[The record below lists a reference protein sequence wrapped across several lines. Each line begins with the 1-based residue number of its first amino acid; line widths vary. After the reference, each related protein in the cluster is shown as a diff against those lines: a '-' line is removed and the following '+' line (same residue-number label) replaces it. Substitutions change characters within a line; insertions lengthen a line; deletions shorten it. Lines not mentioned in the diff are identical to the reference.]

1 MAGVA
6 MNGSFVLRGQTAVF
20 AHVFLPGTSF
30 LEKDGTVTNAERR
43 IGETAMAVEIG
54 ERVPQGVVYAAFHH
68 PASGA
73 NAIATEFFDWA
84 ANGPEYPTARN
95 TQLAR
100 IHGDGG
106 ADPPDRPPV
115 CLAAGA
121 RSPARL
127 PLQRRR
133 AGGRVIRM
141 PDVSPKVA
149 GQLPA
154 ADEMHAAG

>member
-30 LEKDGTVTNAERR
+30 LEKDGTLTNAERR

-95 TQLAR
+95 TQR
-100 IHGDGG
+100 PEIPNWPEYTVTTVQIH
-106 ADPPDRPPV
+106 PTDRPSAWQQEHEA
-115 CLAAGA
+115 LHAS
-121 RSPARL
+121 RYN
-127 PLQRRR
+127 
-133 AGGRVIRM
+133 
-141 PDVSPKVA
+141 VA
-149 GQLPA
+149 EPA
-154 ADEMHAAG
+154 AA